1 MNILAGV
8 DEAGLGPI
16 LGPLVVG
23 GVAMQGPAG
32 AAPWEALATL
42 VARERHEKGKIRV
55 ADSKKVHS
63 GPHGLRRL
71 EETALTM
78 WAAWRGDVP
87 ATLADWLQALGV
99 DLEQLRRCPW
109 YEGLDLPLPLVA
121 DRGYLTLHGELVAR
135 ALQKA
140 ELAILDLA
148 VRPVDVEEWNAL
160 IAVTDNKSKAH
171 FHAYS
176 EVIARILR
184 ALPERGEG
192 DATHLVADRCGGRM
206 HYGGDL
212 RRLFPERRIEVVDEQ
227 PAVSTY
233 RMHGDGGGIAIT
245 FSEKGEER
253 AFPTALASCLAKYCR
268 ETMMEVLNRWFAT
281 RIPGLEPTAGY
292 YVDGHRWLDAVM
304 PHLPNLPIPTERLV
318 RVR

>member
-23 GVAMQGPAG
+23 GAAMQGPAG
-32 AAPWEALATL
+32 ADPWAALATL
-42 VARERHEKGKIRV
+42 VARAKHEKGKVRV

-71 EETALTM
+71 EETALTL

-87 ATLADWLQALGV
+87 ATLAAWLHDLGADVAAL
-99 DLEQLRRCPW
+99 QRCPW
-109 YEGLDLPLPLVA
+109 YGDLDLPLPLQA
-121 DRGYLTLHGELVAR
+121 DRGFLQLHGELLAR
-135 ALQKA
+135 ALQRA
-140 ELAILDLA
+140 DLAILELA

-160 IAVTDNKSKAH
+160 IAATDNKSKAH
-171 FHAYS
+171 FVAYS
-176 EVIARILR
+176 EVLARLLR
-184 ALPERGEG
+184 NLPARGDGET
-192 DATHLVADRCGGRM
+192 THLVADRCGGRM

-212 RRLFPERRIEVVDEQ
+212 RRLFPERRVEVLAEQ

-233 RMHGDGGGIAIT
+233 RLHGGGGPVAIT
-245 FSEKGEER
+245 FSEQGEER

-268 ETMMEVLNRWFAT
+268 ELLMTALNRWFA
-281 RIPGLEPTAGY
+281 RQVPGLSPTAGY
-292 YVDGHRWLDAVM
+292 YVDGHRWLDDVL
-304 PHLPNLPIPTERLV
+304 PHLPRLSIPTERLV